1 MNGQRL
7 VPLINGREVAWCDIH
22 MLIGIVPVTG
32 ITAFDFTESQNKEN
46 IYGVGQTPIGR
57 GYGNV
62 ETSGSITLLRSE
74 IEAIRQSSPTQKL
87 VDIAP
92 FSFTLS
98 YIPMGRTKVVSM
110 VFTDVEFTEDKFGS
124 NQGDTKEEQQLNL
137 IIGSMNYV

>member
-1 MNGQRL
+1 M
-7 VPLINGREVAWCDIH
+7 
-22 MLIGIVPVTG
+22 
-32 ITAFDFTESQNKEN
+32 
-46 IYGVGQTPIGR
+46 
-57 GYGNV
+57 
-62 ETSGSITLLRSE
+62 LRSE

-98 YIPMGRTKVVSM
+98 YIPMGGTKVVSM
-110 VFTDVEFTEDKFGS
+110 VVTDVEFTEDKFGS